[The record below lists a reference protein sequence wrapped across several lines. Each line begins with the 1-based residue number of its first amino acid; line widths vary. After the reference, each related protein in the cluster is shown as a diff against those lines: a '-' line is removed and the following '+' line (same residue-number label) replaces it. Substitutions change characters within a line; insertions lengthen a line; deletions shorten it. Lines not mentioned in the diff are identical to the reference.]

1 MNTNVHDLRERL
13 YRIVEVQRRVHR
25 LLEAS
30 DPDPQLLKDYRAL
43 VSYLQKIDEK
53 TLRSIFEKPKKK
65 VVHSLADGLRFSDE
79 FIRKTSTA
87 ELFTLLEHPDLDRQ
101 TLERVAILRFSVPKG
116 SLSVLRSKQALL
128 DKLENLLTNEA
139 THEGIARV
147 VAASPNNGNEGRG
160 EPLNREKKNR

>member
-1 MNTNVHDLRERL
+1 MNTNGHDFKERL
-13 YRIVEVQRRVHR
+13 YRVLEVQKRAHR
-25 LLEAS
+25 LLEAAN
-30 DPDPQLLKDYRAL
+30 PDPQLLKDYRAL

-53 TLRSIFEKPKKK
+53 TIQTIFEKPTKKP
-65 VVHSLADGLRFSDE
+65 VRSLADGLQFSDE
-79 FIRKTSTA
+79 FIRKTSIA

-139 THEGIARV
+139 AHEGIARV
-147 VAASPNNGNEGRG
+147 VAASHNNGDEARDG
-160 EPLNREKKNR
+160 PSNREKKNR